1 MNVHVLGS
9 NASIFRT
16 QKCCH
21 GQSVRYITV
30 QLVYFCNLPVGRPA
44 DLKVKALKR
53 IIFYSLL
60 VVGVLLATLII
71 SVWLFQDRII
81 NSFVAEA
88 NKSLNTPVA
97 IGKISVSAWK
107 DFPNLAIVF
116 HDVYVEDSH
125 PGKDTL
131 LAAKT
136 ISFTLN
142 PVEVWQGQYDVRG
155 LKVENSITRLRINT
169 VGKSNY
175 NIIKEG
181 GRGGGTI
188 VFDLKDVQL
197 VNTEV
202 SYDDLDAHQFHRF
215 DSKNLDASIHIVGD
229 LYQISAKGDVTS
241 RQINVNDLSFLVD
254 KEFSAVAEIDYDD
267 ENKIVT
273 IKPSGLELGNS
284 AFEITGVYS
293 FKTKNEIDI
302 SANGMD
308 TDIQT
313 ILSLLPKEFSERFKD
328 YQSEGNIYFSLA
340 VKGEMSKNRDPL
352 FSIAFGCSGAS
363 LYHPK
368 FDSRITGA
376 NLEGS
381 FATPSFSSLRD
392 AELFLKNVRGSL
404 NGKSFTSDFALR
416 NFENPF
422 ITLEFNGLL
431 DARSILQFYP
441 VETVSKVS
449 GLIDADLFVQGE
461 VGKLKRRATAQEVK
475 TSGKLRLENLGFTA
489 GDKPVTFAGISGT
502 LQFNNNDM
510 ALSDTYGQIGN
521 SDFRLNGM
529 FKNSIP
535 YLLYENQP
543 IGIEA
548 DLQARHL
555 DADELF
561 SIVYG
566 DDRASGDYNFSISP
580 NLHFNFNCDIK
591 SLHYKRFKPRRMRG
605 NLLIKNQMAVF
616 RKLSV
621 NAMGGS
627 ITLDGIADAKNPKA
641 IDIVSTFKLSG
652 VHLDSL
658 FYVFNNFDQNFVQD
672 KHLRG
677 QAFADIS
684 TEMVLNNKLN
694 LFSESLI
701 ADVSVA
707 IKNGELNDFDPLQEL
722 KRYLDD
728 EGLAKLRFA
737 DLKNDIHI
745 ENKTIFIPQMEIRSN
760 VTNITL
766 SGTHTFDQKI
776 DYRVVAPL
784 RSRKKID
791 PDEAFGAIESD
802 NAGGAKVFLKIT
814 GTTDDYDVSYDKRA
828 LKQKLASD
836 LKNEVKELREAVKL
850 KGKQKKKEVELSEDE
865 FDWDN

>member
-1 MNVHVLGS
+1 MAHSFVIKPINL
-9 NASIFRT
+9 SIFVLRNNA
-16 QKCCH
+16 KPFGCA
-21 GQSVRYITV
+21 R
-30 QLVYFCNLPVGRPA
+30 VY
-44 DLKVKALKR
+44 LKVKTLKR
-53 IIFYSLL
+53 IFFYSLI
-60 VVGVLLATLII
+60 VAGVLLTTLVV

-88 NKSLNTPVA
+88 NKSLNTPVT

-116 HDVYVEDSH
+116 QDVYVEDSH
-125 PGKDTL
+125 PAKDTL
-131 LAAKT
+131 LVAKT

-142 PVEVWQGQYDVRG
+142 TLEVWQGKYDVRG

-169 VGKSNY
+169 IGKSNY

-181 GRGGGTI
+181 GGGGGTI

-197 VNTEV
+197 INTEV

-215 DSKNLDASIHIVGD
+215 DSKKLEASIHVLGD
-229 LYQISAKGDVTS
+229 LYQINAKGDVTS

-254 KEFSAVAEIDYDD
+254 KEFNAVADIDYDD

-273 IKPSGLELGNS
+273 IKPSNLELGNS

-293 FKTKNEIDI
+293 FKEKNEIDL
-302 SANGMD
+302 SANGKD

-313 ILSLLPKEFSERFKD
+313 ILSLLPREFSERFKD
-328 YQSEGNIYFSLA
+328 YQSEGNVYFSLA
-340 VKGEMSKNRDPL
+340 VKGEMSKKKDPL
-352 FSIAFGCSGAS
+352 FSIAFGCSDAS
-363 LYHPK
+363 VYHPQ

-404 NGKSFTSDFALR
+404 NGKSFTSDFSLR

-422 ITLEFNGLL
+422 IVMEFKGEL
-431 DARSILQFYP
+431 DARSIQQFYP
-441 VETVSKVS
+441 FESVSDVS
-449 GLIDADLFVQGE
+449 GMIDADFSLQGE

-475 TSGKLRLENLGFTA
+475 TSGKLKLNNLNFTV
-489 GDKPVTFAGISGT
+489 GEKPVVFKNITGT
-502 LQFNNNDM
+502 LQFNNNDL

-548 DLQARHL
+548 DLQAKFL

-561 SIVYG
+561 SIVY
-566 DDRASGDYNFSISP
+566 DDERASGDYDFSISP
-580 NLHFNFNCDIK
+580 NLHFNFNCDIG
-591 SLHYKRFKPRRMRG
+591 SLHYKRFKPGRVRG

-621 NAMGGS
+621 NAMGGT
-627 ITLDGIADAKNPKA
+627 IALDGIADAKNPKA
-641 IDIVSTFKLSG
+641 IDVVTTFKLSG
-652 VHLDSL
+652 VHIDSL
-658 FYVFNNFDQNFVQD
+658 FYVFHNFDQDFIQD

-677 QAFADIS
+677 QAFADVS

-694 LFSESLI
+694 LFPETLI
-701 ADVSVA
+701 ADVSVV
-707 IKNGELNDFDPLQEL
+707 IKNGELNNFDPLQEL

-745 ENKTIFIPQMEIRSN
+745 ENKTILIPQMEIRSN

-784 RSRKKID
+784 RNKKKID

-802 NAGGAKVFLKIT
+802 NAGRAKVFLKIT

-836 LKNEVKELREAVKL
+836 LKKEVQELREAVKL
-850 KGKQKKKEVELSEDE
+850 KGKQKKKEVELSEEE
-865 FDWDN
+865 FDWEEDN